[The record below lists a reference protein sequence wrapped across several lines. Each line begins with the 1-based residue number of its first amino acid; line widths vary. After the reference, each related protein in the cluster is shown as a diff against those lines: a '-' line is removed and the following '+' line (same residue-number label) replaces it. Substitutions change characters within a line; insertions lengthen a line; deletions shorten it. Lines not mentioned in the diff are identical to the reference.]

1 MSDQKYAPTTWGQE
15 PTLDL
20 TVPSG
25 QMCQVRQPGVQ
36 AMINA
41 GVFESVDTLTGV
53 INEKHIKR
61 VQGRTQK
68 QGQPVEIDT
77 NSLMKDPK
85 QLAKVFE
92 IVDKITEHMVIQPK
106 VRRPVRKAVDEQ
118 GNEVETLLKFEERED
133 DVVYTDRIDAMDK
146 MFIFQYA
153 VGGDTDV
160 ESFRERF
167 KQGMGSVATV

>member
-1 MSDQKYAPTTWGQE
+1 MTSQYAPTTWGQE
-15 PTLDL
+15 PTHDL

-25 QMCQVRQPGVQ
+25 QLCQVRLPGVQ
-36 AMINA
+36 QMINA
-41 GVFESVDTLTGV
+41 GVFESIDTLTGV
-53 INEKHIKR
+53 VSEKHIKR
-61 VQGRTQK
+61 VQGRSQK

-77 NSLMKDPK
+77 NSLMKNPED
-85 QLAKVFE
+85 LAKVFE
-92 IVDKITEHMVIQPK
+92 IVDKVTEHMVLQPK
-106 VRRPVRKAVDEQ
+106 VKRPIRKAVD
-118 GNEVETLLKFEERED
+118 GKEVLLPFDERED

-167 KQGMGSVATV
+167 KQGMGSVAAI